1 MRETTLFGLYFYG
14 LEPPFSRKILHF
26 NIGQKLAV
34 LAQKQCILLHFLS
47 EFPAKKNFS
56 RKKSEINVP
65 RGTLFFPK
73 SWRSA
78 DFFRGEFYKNS
89 YALILPLFPEKINTF
104 IIFQVDLIETPHDV
118 SFRRSFIRSFGFFF
132 LICFA

>member
-1 MRETTLFGLYFYG
+1 MRETTMFGLYFYG
-14 LEPPFSRKILHF
+14 LEPLFSRKILRF

-34 LAQKQCILLHFLS
+34 LAQKPCILSHFLS
-47 EFPAKKNFS
+47 EFSAKKNFS

-73 SWRSA
+73 IWRSA
-78 DFFRGEFYKNS
+78 DFFRVEFDKNS

-104 IIFQVDLIETPHDV
+104 LF
-118 SFRRSFIRSFGFFF
+118 
-132 LICFA
+132 